1 MVHLS
6 SFLRTSTLKHLMG
19 KQMLPLLTATRK
31 WPSKIYKANY
41 CDILITVFSVL
52 TNRPIYNEY
61 FFRNTSPPQ
70 LFCASCYRDSPSN
83 SKSDFEGP
91 S

>member
-1 MVHLS
+1 MHLS

-19 KQMLPLLTATRK
+19 KQILPLLTATRK
-31 WPSKIYKANY
+31 WPSEIYEANY
-41 CDILITVFSVL
+41 GDILIVLSVF
-52 TNRPIYNEY
+52 TNFIDDEEY
-61 FFRNTSPPQ
+61 FFRSTSPPR
-70 LFCASCYRDSPSN
+70 LSCASCYQDSPSS